1 MSELIESVAE
11 SEPVATCDGCGGEF
25 SEDALDN
32 DLCGE
37 CRFLCA
43 DCDIAHHHHDAE
55 SVQTPDGEA
64 FVCHACRVRNYD
76 LCAACGEYH
85 EETYSQYGGGRVCH
99 LCADDMHGCE
109 TCGEYV
115 SESSQEWRDDS
126 VYCPDCVPEE
136 EEDDNGVIGGY
147 HSSRRA
153 TRPLPSPFTRSHGG
167 RFLGVELE
175 VEARDT
181 DRKDAA
187 QRIHDFVN
195 AQSKDITADR
205 HDDRVLF
212 FEEDGS
218 LSDGFEMVTAPMGL
232 DDHARLWRTALSP
245 TLTRGL
251 RSHDT
256 ETCGLHVHVS
266 RTGLTDVQISK
277 VVCFVND
284 PDNRRLIETVARR
297 YNAGYC
303 RVMEKKL
310 KTAHQD
316 DGNRYQAVNLCNART
331 IEFRIFKGTLRYA
344 SVMAAIEFANAVV
357 QFATPANGVGFN
369 LKTPAFLDFINTAMM
384 RKHTAF
390 LRLYLADKLTGVT
403 FPAGFRPTQL

>member
-25 SEDALDN
+25 AEDALDN
-32 DLCGE
+32 DLCE
-37 CRFLCA
+37 DCRFTCE
-43 DCDIAHHHHDAE
+43 DCDMARRNDDAE
-55 SVQTPDGEA
+55 SVRTSDGERI
-64 FVCHACRVRNYD
+64 VCNRCRVRNYD
-76 LCAACGEYH
+76 ACAGCGEYH
-85 EETYSQYGGGRVCH
+85 EDTYARHEGGRICPD
-99 LCADDMHGCE
+99 CAQDMSSCE
-109 TCGEYV
+109 HCGEYL
-115 SESSQEWRDDS
+115 SEGSQHWDGDS
-126 VYCPDCVPEE
+126 VYCPDCAPEPEE
-136 EEDDNGVIGGY
+136 EETVIAGY
-147 HSSRRA
+147 HSSRRQV
-153 TRPLPSPFTRSHGG
+153 RPLPSPFTRAHGG
-167 RFLGVELE
+167 RFFGVELE
-175 VEARDT
+175 VESRDG
-181 DRKDAA
+181 DRNDTAE
-187 QRIHDFVN
+187 RIHDFVN
-195 AQSKDITADR
+195 AQSKDITADG
-205 HDDRVLF
+205 HPDKLLY

-218 LSDGFEMVTAPMGL
+218 LSNGFEMVTAPMGL
-232 DDHARLWRTALSP
+232 DDHARLWKVALSA

-284 PDNRRLIETVARR
+284 PDNRQLIETVARR
-297 YNAGYC
+297 YDRGYC
-303 RVMEKKL
+303 KVGQKKL
-310 KTAHQD
+310 STAHHD
-316 DGNRYQAVNLCNART
+316 TGDRYQAVNLCNART
-331 IEFRIFKGTLRYA
+331 IEFRIFRGTLRYA

-369 LKTPAFLDFINTAMM
+369 LKVPAFLDFINAAMM